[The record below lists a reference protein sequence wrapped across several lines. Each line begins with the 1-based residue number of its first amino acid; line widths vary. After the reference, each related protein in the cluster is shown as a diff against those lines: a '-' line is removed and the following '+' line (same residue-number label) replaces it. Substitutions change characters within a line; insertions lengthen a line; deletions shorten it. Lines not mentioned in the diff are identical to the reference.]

1 MTQSDPSGPNSR
13 GPDSLEDIDKPLDP
27 AAQRLQQKMRRLVLI
42 SSLTMVLG
50 LAAVFVAII
59 YRINMIDD
67 TGAREFVSSLSVPA
81 GHEVR
86 SATLSDGKIVL
97 LLRAN
102 GSDTLNIFDA
112 QSGKALGFVALN
124 Q

>member
-1 MTQSDPSGPNSR
+1 M
-13 GPDSLEDIDKPLDP
+13 EDAEKPLDP

-59 YRINMIDD
+59 YRINRIDD
-67 TGAREFVSSLSVPA
+67 TGVQDFVSSLSVPA
-81 GHEVR
+81 GHDIR

-97 LLRAN
+97 LLHAN
-102 GSDTLNIFDA
+102 GLETLNIFDA
-112 QSGKALGFVALN
+112 QSGQALGVVALN
-124 Q
+124 R